1 MGVVRRARCRVC
13 RKEINFQSYP
23 NHLQLS
29 HPEEDSDDRREA
41 GQTTLSGSVKVKKVV
56 QVGMNGYYKLTL
68 DRLDNRYSSVALVQS
83 GCFIQTTTKI

>member
-1 MGVVRRARCRVC
+1 MSERKRVRQRSSDLRRARCRVC

-41 GQTTLSGSVKVKKVV
+41 GQTTLFGSVKVKKVV

-68 DRLDNRYSSVALVQS
+68 
-83 GCFIQTTTKI
+83 